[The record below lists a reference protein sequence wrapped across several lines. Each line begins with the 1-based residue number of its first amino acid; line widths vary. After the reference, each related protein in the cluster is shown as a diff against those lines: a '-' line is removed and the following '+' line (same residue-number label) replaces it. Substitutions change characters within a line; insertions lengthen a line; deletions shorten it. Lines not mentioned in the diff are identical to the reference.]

1 MKILVFGKNGQVAS
15 AIKNISNNA
24 IFFDRNEANFLDPD
38 LCAKIVLESN
48 VDVVIN
54 TSAYTDVD
62 GAESEF
68 ESASIINGS
77 TPGYI
82 ASACKKKEIPLI
94 HISSD
99 YIFSGNGHYPWK
111 VGDKPEPINSYG
123 KSKLF
128 GENEIIKSNC
138 QYVILRT
145 SWVFSQ
151 YSNNFVK
158 TMLKISS
165 DNRKIKVV
173 SDQIGGPTSAQDIAK
188 TCLDIAKFLYEN
200 KTSSFLFHY
209 AGYPYVSWSEFA
221 KEIFLYAEIDA
232 VVEEILTSSY
242 PTLALRPLNS
252 RLDCK
257 DIYSVLNIE
266 RPLWKK
272 SLKKVIK
279 DIKIMV

>member
-15 AIKNISNNA
+15 EIKNIFSNA
-24 IFFDRNEANFLDPD
+24 IFFDRDEANFLDPE
-38 LCAKIVLESN
+38 LCAQIVLESN
-48 VDVVIN
+48 VDIVIN

-68 ESASIINGS
+68 ENAILINGV

-82 ASACKKKEIPLI
+82 ASACKKKGIPLI

-99 YIFSGNGHYPWK
+99 YIFPGNGYNPWV
-111 VGDKPEPINSYG
+111 VGDKPGPINSYG
-123 KSKLF
+123 KSKLL

-151 YSNNFVK
+151 YSDNFVK
-158 TMLKISS
+158 TMLKISK

-173 SDQIGGPTSAQDIAK
+173 SDQIGGPTSAFDIAK
-188 TCLDIAKFLYEN
+188 TCLDVATFLYEN

-209 AGYPYVSWSEFA
+209 AGYPNVSWSEFA
-221 KEIFLYAEIDA
+221 KEIFLFAGIDII
-232 VVEEILTSSY
+232 VEDIPTSSY

-252 RLDCK
+252 RLDCN
-257 DIYSVLNIE
+257 DIYLILSIE
-266 RPLWKK
+266 RPFWKE
-272 SLKKVIK
+272 SLKNVVFELSK
-279 DIKIMV
+279 